1 MSRGDD
7 DGLEPLRWVS
17 SGRPP
22 EGRPPEGRPP
32 DGRSPSPPRRPPV
45 RRPAAP
51 TPGRPQAR
59 PSATTPTT
67 RTQPQRPPART
78 GEEYWD
84 TLAGDGSARPYDRR
98 RRRAARRAAKRGD
111 PRRRR
116 RRTIIALAIVLLPV
130 LLLLVA
136 GGWFLYQLNPPGD
149 PGKRISVNV
158 PRRSGNADIGNLLED
173 EGVIGSSRA
182 FQIFIGV
189 TSSGPF
195 DPGQYTM
202 RENLGVRDAV
212 DVLEKGPAA
221 PPRFELLL
229 PPGLTLNEI
238 ADRVGKLPGHNR
250 DTFLAVAQSGVVR
263 SRYQPP
269 EVTSLEGLLY
279 PDTYFVTEKE
289 TDQEILTRLVTRFDE
304 KADQIGLA
312 APNAAGLTPYQTI
325 VAASLIEREAK
336 LDEDRAPIAAVIRNR
351 LAAGMLLQ
359 IDATVCY
366 AKGGCA
372 ESLNALDL
380 AIDSPYNTYKVLGL
394 PPTPISSVTVNSLR
408 AAQNPSA
415 DPYLFYV
422 LSDANGKH
430 KFATNQEE
438 HDRNVEEA
446 RQKGLL

>member
-1 MSRGDD
+1 VSRRDD
-7 DGLEPLRWVS
+7 DELEPLRWVS
-17 SGRPP
+17 SGP
-22 EGRPPEGRPP
+22 PP
-32 DGRSPSPPRRPPV
+32 DERPPSPPRRPSRP
-45 RRPAAP
+45 PAAP
-51 TPGRPQAR
+51 SPAR
-59 PSATTPTT
+59 PPVRPSGTKPTTTTPRRRPVREGDEFWGT
-67 RTQPQRPPART
+67 RSSDGTPPA
-78 GEEYWD
+78 
-84 TLAGDGSARPYDRR
+84 GSAR
-98 RRRAARRAAKRGD
+98 RRRAVRRAARRGD

-116 RRTIIALAIVLLPV
+116 RRTILALAIVLVPV

-149 PGKRISVNV
+149 PGKQISVNV
-158 PRRSGNADIGNLLED
+158 PRRSGNADIGDLLED
-173 EGVIGSSRA
+173 NGVIGSSRA

-229 PPGLTLNEI
+229 PPALTLNEI

-289 TDQEILTRLVTRFDE
+289 TDEQILNRLVARFDE
-304 KADQIGLA
+304 KADQIGLS

-325 VAASLIEREAK
+325 VSASLIEREAK
-336 LDEDRAPIAAVIRNR
+336 LDEDRPLIAAVIRNR
-351 LAAGMLLQ
+351 LAAGMMLQ

-380 AIDSPYNTYKVLGL
+380 AIDSPYNTYKVQGL

-430 KFATNQEE
+430 KFATTQEE